1 MKRITLKNF
10 TYNNQRFDTLEA
22 IIDDNGRVILL
33 PLLFATYLATVGNTI
48 QFVQIDRNGQYLREM
63 REKPVAPHTARS
75 YMAHLFKFLCYIN
88 QLAKDHP
95 EMSVHQTNRGDSQ
108 FVNDYI
114 NNVLVYQFKIA
125 SLDEHCSALTA
136 FYNFLAFMN
145 ISAPLELKV
154 IRKARQAAAEI
165 SEKPHVIRYVSKQK
179 RSDLL
184 LACNSK
190 CERLI
195 LRMGFE
201 VGLRSSENC
210 GLLIKKGN
218 NERGYLLELFKKLD
232 LPESANQ
239 GEFEYVLHGKYT
251 KGGRTRRIYFKREL
265 LVAMRDYYL
274 TERAA
279 ITAKAGIDPNE
290 LFLRVAPNSQIY
302 GTAITARH
310 ASNIFSNRQKSVA
323 GLDPNLGYHSLRHTF
338 GTELF
343 YLEQK
348 SKDGRETR
356 SQSAALLVVACRLGH
371 KIGRDGLAPAT
382 TTRYIRMC
390 EQMLEIERDNAN
402 EPY

>member
-1 MKRITLKNF
+1 MKRITLKEFNF
-10 TYNNQRFDTLEA
+10 ENQHFENIDTIL
-22 IIDDNGRVILL
+22 DDNNRVILL
-33 PLLFATYLATVGNTI
+33 PLLFATYLETVGNTI
-48 QFVQIDRNGQYLREM
+48 HFVQIDRHGQYHREM
-63 REKPVAPHTARS
+63 REKPIAPHTASS

-88 QLAKDHP
+88 QLAKEHP
-95 EMSVHQTNRGDSQ
+95 EVSVHQTNRGTSR
-108 FVNDYI
+108 FVNNYI
-114 NNVLVYQFKIA
+114 NNELVYKFEIV

-154 IRKARQAAAEI
+154 IRKSRQAAAEI

-184 LACNSK
+184 FTCKSK
-190 CERLI
+190 CERL
-195 LRMGFE
+195 LMRMGFE

-210 GLLIKKGN
+210 GLLVKKGN
-218 NERGYLLELFKKLD
+218 NEKGCLLELFNKLD
-232 LPESANQ
+232 LPETANQ

-251 KGGRTRRIYFKREL
+251 KGGRTRQIYFKREL
-265 LVAMRDYYL
+265 LVAMRDYYF

-279 ITAKAGIDPNE
+279 ITAKSGIDPDSF
-290 LFLRVAPNSQIY
+290 FLRTPPSQKMY
-302 GTAITARH
+302 GTPITARH
-310 ASNIFSNRQKSVA
+310 ASNVFSNRQKSVA

-343 YLEQK
+343 YLEQR

-371 KIGRDGLAPAT
+371 KIGRNGLAPET

-390 EQMLEIERDNAN
+390 EQMLEIEEYNAN
-402 EPY
+402 DA